1 MKTKKNKQNVFSLR
15 LKNGINIMLNNRL
28 VLRIYDFG
36 KGRETETM
44 AVDYTIYENWYKYM
58 SSVLN
63 QIQGGADYQGTSLA
77 GRAAVSDQ
85 SFTKEFMNTLQRLRG
100 NTVWDAAGSRSVYGA
115 GRRPQAGKQHRYRL
129 DLRAWMRSS
138 RKRQNG
144 TMYR

>member
-77 GRAAVSDQ
+77 GRAAVSIKREH
-85 SFTKEFMNTLQRLRG
+85 SLGCSGKPQRVRRREG
-100 NTVWDAAGSRSVYGA
+100 VRKPGSST
-115 GRRPQAGKQHRYRL
+115 
-129 DLRAWMRSS
+129 DTDWI
-138 RKRQNG
+138 
-144 TMYR
+144 